1 MCWSTEVTL
10 AFVLLELGCCA
21 IIAAQGL
28 HGLLLAYG
36 PLVLQEVVQLLLWL
50 EIDRHDPA
58 VGGGTCSAVNTALSF
73 VELLLV
79 CGLVPVGFAL
89 LAMRSLGEWQA
100 ALAAALHADTLQL
113 LATEDTEAVAREE
126 RRLSG
131 SIRSLR
137 RQRRRLW
144 LLVGVSGAVA
154 LFECGYAGWGWHA
167 GWWSPFCTV
176 AGPMGGHQLWPWMQP
191 RLPSSS
197 AHAAGGEGRAVPSE
211 LATPSELALRVAVW
225 FLYLLL
231 VGVGVVSF
239 RGETLPESP
248 PLPACRRGRLPLLLL
263 TVLTPSFLPHLW
275 WRWGA
280 EFGSIWCWGASAA
293 MLATLAEPRIARWA
307 HRCHRSSLSAHKHRS
322 LREAPDGGMG
332 GGIGGGIGGGMGGGM
347 GGDAQ
352 GLCEGNCRDNQGRCH
367 NWAALVGALVWRDL
381 MMAPVDAIELQM
393 RERQVSASSAMS
405 CRGAAQV
412 RIPFNDLELS

>member
-144 LLVGVSGAVA
+144 LLEAVCA
-154 LFECGYAGWGWHA
+154 ASVYP
-167 GWWSPFCTV
+167 STV
-176 AGPMGGHQLWPWMQP
+176 
-191 RLPSSS
+191 
-197 AHAAGGEGRAVPSE
+197 
-211 LATPSELALRVAVW
+211 
-225 FLYLLL
+225 
-231 VGVGVVSF
+231 
-239 RGETLPESP
+239 
-248 PLPACRRGRLPLLLL
+248 
-263 TVLTPSFLPHLW
+263 
-275 WRWGA
+275 
-280 EFGSIWCWGASAA
+280 
-293 MLATLAEPRIARWA
+293 
-307 HRCHRSSLSAHKHRS
+307 
-322 LREAPDGGMG
+322 
-332 GGIGGGIGGGMGGGM
+332 
-347 GGDAQ
+347 
-352 GLCEGNCRDNQGRCH
+352 
-367 NWAALVGALVWRDL
+367 
-381 MMAPVDAIELQM
+381 
-393 RERQVSASSAMS
+393 MS
-405 CRGAAQV
+405 Q
-412 RIPFNDLELS
+412 IFDK